1 VKALGFILL
10 LLVCLAQTGCVT
22 AETIDAARGHP
33 SKDAYGQ
40 TFHASRPKPAMYLL
54 VPLAA
59 TADVALVPLLVLTF
73 LIPRP
78 IC

>member
-1 VKALGFILL
+1 
-10 LLVCLAQTGCVT
+10 LAQSGCVT
-22 AETIDAARGHP
+22 VETIETARGHP

-40 TFHASRPKPAMYLL
+40 TFHASPPKPAMYLL
-54 VPLAA
+54 IPLAA
-59 TADVALVPLLVLTF
+59 AADVALVPLFILAF